1 MKRYDYLT
9 EAVGVVFTA
18 SQTETTFQII
28 SLILTCL
35 SFIVSIAFTIYNWYK
50 KAKAD
55 GKIEKEELKELAEIG
70 KEAVKD
76 GTKIVNDIKNIN
88 KK

>member
-9 EAVGVVFTA
+9 EAVGIVFTA
-18 SQTETTFQII
+18 SQTESTFQII

-55 GKIEKEELKELAEIG
+55 GKIDKEELKELAEIG
-70 KEAVKD
+70 KKAVKD
-76 GTKIVNDIKNIN
+76 GTEIVNEFKNIN

>member
-9 EAVGVVFTA
+9 EAVGFVFTA
-18 SQTETTFQII
+18 SQTETTFQIL

-55 GKIEKEELKELAEIG
+55 GKIDKEELKELAEIG

-76 GTKIVNDIKNIN
+76 GTKIVNEF
-88 KK
+88 KKH